1 MKDKV
6 IKTILLVLIGWV
18 AWYFNTIGLVI
29 AIDQRDFNQESYYI
43 AFTFI
48 MFIITAVMF
57 FVIPIVTIIQVVN
70 VWR

>member
-70 VWR
+70 IWR

>member
-18 AWYFNTIGLVI
+18 AWYFNTIGLLI

>member
-57 FVIPIVTIIQVVN
+57 FVIPIVTIIKVVN